1 MQRTWAVV
9 LAEGNFL
16 GPNSDGVDSCLDAVQ
31 FDSLAR
37 ATEVSFR
44 YIGSK
49 VVESRATE
57 ISYRSEETRTNPNFR
72 EMWN

>member
-16 GPNSDGVDSCLDAVQ
+16 GPNSDGVDSCLDAIQ
-31 FDSLAR
+31 FDSVAR
-37 ATEVSFR
+37 AMEVSLRF
-44 YIGSK
+44 IGSK
-49 VVESRATE
+49 VVESRAAE
-57 ISYRSEETRTNPNFR
+57 ISYSSEQTRTNPNFR

>member
-16 GPNSDGVDSCLDAVQ
+16 GPNSDGVDSCLDAIQ
-31 FDSLAR
+31 FDSIAR
-37 ATEVSFR
+37 AMEVSFR
-44 YIGSK
+44 FIGSK
-49 VVESRATE
+49 VVESRVTE
-57 ISYRSEETRTNPNFR
+57 GYSSEQTRTNPNFR